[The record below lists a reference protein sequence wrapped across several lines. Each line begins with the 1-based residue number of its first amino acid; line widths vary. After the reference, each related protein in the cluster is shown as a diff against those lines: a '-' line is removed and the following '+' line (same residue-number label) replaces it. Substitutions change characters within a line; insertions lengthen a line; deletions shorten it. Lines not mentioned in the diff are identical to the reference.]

1 MKQMYKD
8 LIDRIDGYTVG
19 TTIVEENRAYLIT
32 DKEKEIDL
40 DTHSQIEI
48 QSVDEHGAHY
58 TEITYEELL
67 NDKTADDGIPL
78 FAGFYARVKK

>member
-1 MKQMYKD
+1 MYKD
-8 LIDRIDGYTVG
+8 LIDRLDGYLVG

-32 DKEKEIDL
+32 DNGEVDL

-48 QSVDEHGAHY
+48 QSVDEKGTHY

-67 NDKTADDGIPL
+67 NEKTSDGGIPL
-78 FAGFYARVKK
+78 FAGFYARVKR

>member
-1 MKQMYKD
+1 MYKD

-19 TTIVEENRAYLIT
+19 TTVVEDGKAILVTNKGAEM
-32 DKEKEIDL
+32 DL

-48 QSVDEHGAHY
+48 QSVDENGTHY

-67 NDKTADDGIPL
+67 NEETDDGIPL
-78 FAGFYARVKK
+78 FAGFYARVKKQRG

>member
-1 MKQMYKD
+1 MKD
-8 LIDRIDGYTVG
+8 LIDRLDSYLVG
-19 TTIVEENRAYLIT
+19 TTIVEENRAYLVT
-32 DKEKEIDL
+32 DKGEVDL

-48 QSVDEHGAHY
+48 QSVDEHGTHY

-78 FAGFYARVKK
+78 FAGFYARVINK